1 MCGIT
6 KKNNSNTFLINDK
19 KINKPFPKDFF
30 ILRYKDAYINEIKE
44 FIDCLINDNIPSV
57 GIEDAVKSIRIAEA
71 VKNSYKENKKIEL
84 KNLN

>member
-1 MCGIT
+1 MPDNIIAEQHIILPDSLGNVC
-6 KKNNSNTFLINDK
+6 KFLSRK
-19 KINKPFPKDFF
+19 F
-30 ILRYKDAYINEIKE
+30 
-44 FIDCLINDNIPSV
+44 DCLINDNIPSV